1 MSKSKVKQIQK
12 NYTAD
17 FKEEAVKLITEQGY
31 TLSDAADRLGVSKSA
46 LSKWRQALLNE
57 GSAKSAFP
65 GKGYLKPEEAAFKE
79 LQKEVER
86 LRRERD
92 ILKKAMAYFANPQ
105 G

>member
-1 MSKSKVKQIQK
+1 MSKPKIKLVKK

-17 FKEEAVKLITEQGY
+17 FKEEAVKLVTKQGY
-31 TLSDAADRLGVSKSA
+31 KLGEAADRLGISKSA
-46 LSKWRQALLNE
+46 LSKQKQALLNE
-57 GSAKSAFP
+57 ENPKSAFP
-65 GKGYLKPEEAAFKE
+65 GKGYLKPEDAAFKE
-79 LQKEVER
+79 LPKEVER

>member
-1 MSKSKVKQIQK
+1 MSKSRVKRVQK

-17 FKEEAVKLITEQGY
+17 FKEEAVKLITEQSY

-46 LSKWRQALLNE
+46 LSKWKKALLTE
-57 GSAKSAFP
+57 GNAKSAFP
-65 GKGYLKPEEAAFKE
+65 GKGYLKPEDAAFKE
-79 LQKEVER
+79 LQKEVEK

-92 ILKKAMAYFANPQ
+92 ILKKAIAYFTNPH

>member
-1 MSKSKVKQIQK
+1 MSKSRVKRVQK

-17 FKEEAVKLITEQGY
+17 FKEEAVKLITEQSY

-46 LSKWRQALLNE
+46 LSKWKQALLNE
-57 GSAKSAFP
+57 GNAKSAFP
-65 GKGYLKPEEAAFKE
+65 GKGYLKPEDAAFKE
-79 LQKEVER
+79 LQKEVEK

-92 ILKKAMAYFANPQ
+92 ILKKAIAYFANPH

>member
-1 MSKSKVKQIQK
+1 MSKSKIKRVQK
-12 NYTAD
+12 SYTAE

-31 TLSDAADRLGVSKSA
+31 KLHEAADRLGISKSA
-46 LSKWRQALLNE
+46 LSKWRLALSNE
-57 GSAKSAFP
+57 RDRKSAFP
-65 GKGYLKPEEAAFKE
+65 GKGYLKPDDAAFKE

>member
-1 MSKSKVKQIQK
+1 MSKSKIKGTPK
-12 NYTAD
+12 SYTAD
-17 FKEEAVKLITEQGY
+17 FKEEAVKLITEQNY

-46 LSKWRQALLNE
+46 LSKWKQALLNE
-57 GSAKSAFP
+57 GNAKSAFP
-65 GKGYLKPEEAAFKE
+65 GKGYLKPDDAAFKE

>member
-1 MSKSKVKQIQK
+1 MSKSKIKRTQK
-12 NYTAD
+12 SYTAE
-17 FKEEAVKLITEQGY
+17 FKEEAVNLITEKGY
-31 TLSDAADRLGVSKSA
+31 KLHEAADRLGVSKSA
-46 LSKWRQALLNE
+46 LSKWKQALLNE
-57 GSAKSAFP
+57 GNAKSAFP
-65 GKGYLKPEEAAFKE
+65 GKGYLKPDDAAFKE

>member
-1 MSKSKVKQIQK
+1 MSKVRTKLTRK
-12 NYTAD
+12 NYSAE

-31 TLSDAADRLGVSKSA
+31 TLSEAASRLGISKGA
-46 LSKWRQALLNE
+46 LSNWKQALLDE
-57 GSAKSAFP
+57 GNTKSAFP
-65 GKGYLKPEEAAFKE
+65 GKGHLKPEDAAFKE